1 VAANPPHGWPLERR
15 REYFD
20 WAKQVVDRMRGTH
33 RRLEQLFDEAYVRRP

>member
-1 VAANPPHGWPLERR
+1 V

-33 RRLEQLFDEAYVRRP
+33 RQLEALFDAAYARRP